1 MTFENNI
8 FKLSKVSIVLKK
20 SSMKYNSF
28 IISLFILLNF
38 LLSGCSKSDN
48 IGSININNLE
58 SVLGVVGSE
67 VPFEG
72 DYLFFKDVS
81 YGVKERNQLDILLP
95 KNDQILGTV
104 IFFHG
109 GAFLFGTKDDLYEG
123 ETQDIILSLLEQRI
137 AVINSEYTFIND
149 SDSQGV
155 ITSLEDGAAVIDFI
169 SNRTE
174 PLNLPQNKLILAGV
188 SAGAGIAQWNGFRET
203 SNSQVKGVFAS
214 IAQSS
219 YDLYQWEQLF
229 PDFSLDELRLTYSE
243 LEDLFVKFYNG
254 TPTKEKSELLDYRS
268 QIDADDPPLY
278 IYNPVYE
285 DVIIGEDDS
294 IDFNVLFH
302 SYKHADFLRKKAIE
316 VGLEFSGAYQESPLE
331 FIKRVLEK

>member
-1 MTFENNI
+1 
-8 FKLSKVSIVLKK
+8 
-20 SSMKYNSF
+20 MKYNSY

-48 IGSININNLE
+48 IGSINISNLE
-58 SVLGVVGSE
+58 SVLGVVGSK

-109 GAFLFGTKDDLYEG
+109 GAFLFGTKEDLYEG
-123 ETQDIILSLLEQRI
+123 ETQDIILSLLEQKI

-169 SNRTE
+169 SDRTGH
-174 PLNLPQNKLILAGV
+174 LNLPQNKLILAGV
-188 SAGAGIAQWNGFRET
+188 SAGAGIAQWNGFREA

-229 PDFSLDELRLTYSE
+229 PDF
-243 LEDLFVKFYNG
+243 
-254 TPTKEKSELLDYRS
+254 
-268 QIDADDPPLY
+268 
-278 IYNPVYE
+278 
-285 DVIIGEDDS
+285 
-294 IDFNVLFH
+294 
-302 SYKHADFLRKKAIE
+302 FL
-316 VGLEFSGAYQESPLE
+316 VFT
-331 FIKRVLEK
+331 

>member
-48 IGSININNLE
+48 IGSINISNLE
-58 SVLGVVGSE
+58 SVLGVAGSE

-109 GAFLFGTKDDLYEG
+109 GAFLFGTKEDLYKG
-123 ETQDIILSLLEQRI
+123 EIQDIILSLLDNKIFTKNI
-137 AVINSEYTFIND
+137 AYLINN
-149 SDSQGV
+149 
-155 ITSLEDGAAVIDFI
+155 
-169 SNRTE
+169 
-174 PLNLPQNKLILAGV
+174 
-188 SAGAGIAQWNGFRET
+188 
-203 SNSQVKGVFAS
+203 
-214 IAQSS
+214 
-219 YDLYQWEQLF
+219 
-229 PDFSLDELRLTYSE
+229 TY
-243 LEDLFVKFYNG
+243 
-254 TPTKEKSELLDYRS
+254 
-268 QIDADDPPLY
+268 
-278 IYNPVYE
+278 
-285 DVIIGEDDS
+285 
-294 IDFNVLFH
+294 
-302 SYKHADFLRKKAIE
+302 AI
-316 VGLEFSGAYQESPLE
+316 FT
-331 FIKRVLEK
+331 

>member
-38 LLSGCSKSDN
+38 LFSGCSKSDN
-48 IGSININNLE
+48 IGSINISNLE
-58 SVLGVVGSE
+58 SVLGVAESE

-72 DYLFFKDVS
+72 DYLFFKYVS

-109 GAFLFGTKDDLYEG
+109 GAFLFGTKEDLYEG
-123 ETQDIILSLLEQRI
+123 ETQDIILSLLEQKI

-169 SNRTE
+169 SNSTG

-188 SAGAGIAQWNGFRET
+188 SAGAGIAQWNGFREA

-243 LEDLFVKFYNG
+243 LEDL
-254 TPTKEKSELLDYRS
+254 
-268 QIDADDPPLY
+268 
-278 IYNPVYE
+278 
-285 DVIIGEDDS
+285 
-294 IDFNVLFH
+294 
-302 SYKHADFLRKKAIE
+302 
-316 VGLEFSGAYQESPLE
+316 
-331 FIKRVLEK
+331 